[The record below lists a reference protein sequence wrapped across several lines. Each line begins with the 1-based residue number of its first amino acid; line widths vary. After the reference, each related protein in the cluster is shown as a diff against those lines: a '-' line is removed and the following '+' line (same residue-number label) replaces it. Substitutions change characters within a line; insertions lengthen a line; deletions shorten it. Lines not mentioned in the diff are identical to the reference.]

1 MEKSLGGFSKKSW
14 GDWLNHKSNKE
25 RWIEAQGRSEE
36 AEIDEG
42 GEDLEDEEK
51 IADAI
56 DTEDLGAKAD
66 YEYAKEKSE
75 RLGL

>member
-1 MEKSLGGFSKKSW
+1 MFHKIIEEQMEAL
-14 GDWLNHKSNKE
+14 
-25 RWIEAQGRSEE
+25 QGYVNSSVKTADEE

-42 GEDLEDEEK
+42 GEDLEDEK

-66 YEYAKEKSE
+66 YAYANEVNK
-75 RLGL
+75 